1 MMIWRW
7 VDVGWRSW
15 VYQAGAS
22 LWTERKTSFTSI
34 QHEKEWEKRNLNILA
49 PSTTTRT
56 AGWLSRTIFHVP
68 RWVHRLRVFFGS
80 TGAPFFSRLFSSLL
94 NTALFILHAPTST
107 LFQLHSDSDALLH
120 SAANG
125 AWNLNGNLKLI
136 LSKESNMWNR
146 LIGEII
152 GVSRVCMSIQDG
164 VSENKWR
171 NPKDFKQKA
180 PRMAHANGAKW
191 GRW

>member
-7 VDVGWRSW
+7 VELTIVSIR
-15 VYQAGAS
+15 QARPFEQNENIFYIDS
-22 LWTERKTSFTSI
+22 TWERM
-34 QHEKEWEKRNLNILA
+34 EKRNLNILA

-80 TGAPFFSRLFSSLL
+80 TGAPFFSFVLISLEHCTFHL
-94 NTALFILHAPTST
+94 ACTDIDSLST
-107 LFQLHSDSDALLH
+107 HSDSDALLH

-152 GVSRVCMSIQDG
+152 GVSRVCMSIQDD

-180 PRMAHANGAKW
+180 PRMAHANGQNGDDDSK
-191 GRW
+191 